1 MSYKN
6 IVFVLYARQAHFPAP
21 SPFGAHHVA
30 SLDRCIP
37 RAGIGAGRGGGPGS
51 AGTGRRRRAARG
63 APGGRGAP
71 ASTMRWRPAPPSL
84 PAGGQFVLLEGN
96 PAEAVP
102 LTFRLNFPPN
112 YRIPPHFHSVIE
124 PVTVLEGTL

>member
-51 AGTGRRRRAARG
+51 AGTGRRRRAAPG
-63 APGGRGAP
+63 ARGGRGG
-71 ASTMRWRPAPPSL
+71 PPPP
-84 PAGGQFVLLEGN
+84 PAGAQFVLREGN

-102 LTFRLNFPPN
+102 LTFRLKFPPN
-112 YRIPPHFHSVIE
+112 YRIPPHGFSGIA
-124 PVTVLEGTL
+124 